1 MKSLR
6 CHSLSLGLAA
16 SLLGV
21 GAPAVAGPDDPIFF
35 NSPVTSAVVLNN
47 PDNFPYQVYQPNYT
61 GGSGALAVTD
71 TGSLTITNGAFIR
84 YGGAINNDGTLVLGR
99 TVTASGT
106 RTGGIAMLSNGS
118 PITFS
123 TTPGS
128 GGVPSGVLR
137 MLGGSIY
144 SSFNYFFPD
153 ANTARVT
160 NGPGHLITNSD
171 GTLYVAPLT
180 APSYSG
186 SISGQLTN
194 QGDIY
199 SVRPGGVLSLSL
211 SALGNTGGAGS
222 HYNTASGRMA
232 AYDSG
237 RINISV
243 RGAGGAVNA
252 PNRFINDGLITTFE
266 PGTSVFGGPPSGGG
280 TIRLQSSVLAFDL
293 SRPAGSFE
301 GINPV
306 VTAGGRLELDEIRF
320 INTLPPTT
328 IGGTRT
334 GKTLAATDGT
344 IVIER
349 YVTVEGGRIEGN
361 TTNRRFEIGVG
372 LLSNTFLGVEF
383 SGTFFARGH
392 LRLLD
397 GSDISGADFR
407 QLAGPYPLFLDLG
420 SSQTLNA
427 VRNHQGDVR
436 FASDDPANRQTLT
449 LGADLYG
456 SGSLGFAN
464 LALAGS
470 GNVYTPVVRIG
481 QNLDLSGYSG
491 VLLPNRGSPTG
502 GGQLRLE
509 GLTITAPLSPKL
521 SYVNSTLVLD
531 NSTLDL
537 GGSTLTPASTTSA
550 LRLEN
555 NSTLRNGTLDA
566 TGANVTVASSRLQ
579 QLALAGGTIVVET
592 AIALDRVLPGNASEF
607 NGTSYTVT
615 LGATTPNTPWDLAGG
630 TLRFN
635 TTTGGTISLDTAGTG
650 SNLLPT
656 GGRIAADT
664 IRLIGNL
671 SGNLPGAS
679 FAAGPSGSLH
689 LILGANGY
697 VNTPGAPAYAFTSIS
712 GALNVKG
719 DLRLDYAAPSY
730 FYPASAQVFLSNA
743 DAITVDGRL
752 TVTTAL
758 TLRPGNVYITGSSV
772 LPAAVSARAFSF
784 EGGDLSGLH
793 LRPFVPGGVANVDLD
808 SGATTVLAAADTT
821 TYLNGGRFVIGDPNF
836 VYDPLNPTMPTAT
849 ALVAPPGT
857 GISTAGQV
865 SADGTLV
872 FSGVALT
879 GDVSES
885 VTASGS
891 NYLPRTLPSQSLLG
905 TITAQNI
912 TLSNGTVAG
921 MRYESFQDIG
931 SGDQVRRWTQA
942 PNLVA
947 SGDQNL
953 GTPGVLRF
961 ETGRYALEDNFT
973 YGQLEIGNGATLTRR
988 SALVPGFVGF
998 VGNSLAADPDLSPL
1012 PDTAAMIEFRAI
1024 GLNGLPPA
1032 QQHELVFDGGR
1043 IEGLTLVSLPTP
1055 YSYGTGRSGALVLSR
1070 ATFAA
1075 NSSLIGTLDHA
1086 TGAVTRFEGGY
1097 AFALGGVDG
1106 YTNEYEPQLLRPA
1119 AGLTGA
1125 DRRFGIEIAALGSSQ
1140 AEATVT
1146 VPSATLFEESTRLK
1160 GNVTVTGVADPSSN
1174 TRARLELQSN
1184 GGFYQPVANLHHSE
1198 GTLTFAGDL
1207 TVVVDGRLRSEDQI
1221 VFAAGTELFGT
1232 GKVEAVNGITLNG
1245 QSLPGNSPG
1254 TLTLVGDVTFGAT
1267 HDLVLD
1273 IGYGTFDSDHLI
1285 IDGDLTVGGKLTLN
1299 FYYGFNTL
1307 TAGYFS
1313 GSAPLLSANSFLGS
1327 FSSFEVLG
1335 LNDPSDFSPSQ
1346 FAQILP
1352 DGLIA
1357 AVPEPSTYALFFA
1370 GAGLLTAVIRRRRLA
1385 PTPS

>member
-1 MKSLR
+1 MKTTR
-6 CHSLSLGLAA
+6 YHSLYISLAA

-21 GAPAVAGPDDPIFF
+21 GAPAIAGPDDPIPF
-35 NSPVTSAVVLNN
+35 NSPVIGSVFLGN
-47 PDNFPYQVYQPNYT
+47 PGDFPYQVYQPSYT
-61 GGSGALAVTD
+61 SGSGALAVTD
-71 TGSLTITNGAFIR
+71 TGTLTITNGAFIR

-99 TVTASGT
+99 TVTARGA
-106 RTGGIAMLSNGS
+106 IAMLSNGS
-118 PITFS
+118 AITFS

-128 GGVPSGVLR
+128 SGVLR

-144 SSFNYFFPD
+144 SSFNYFFAD
-153 ANTARVT
+153 ANTARIT

-171 GTLYVAPLT
+171 GVLYEAPFT

-186 SISGQLTN
+186 SISGGQLTN
-194 QGDIY
+194 EGDIY

-222 HYNTASGRMA
+222 HYNTASGRIA

-243 RGAGGAVNA
+243 RGAGGLVNA

-266 PGTSVFGGPPSGGG
+266 PDVLVFGGPPSGGG
-280 TIRLQSSVLAFDL
+280 TIRLSSLTIPSDPH
-293 SRPAGSFE
+293 PAGSFE
-301 GINPV
+301 GNNPV
-306 VTAGGRLELDEIRF
+306 VTAGGWLELSEIRF
-320 INTLPPTT
+320 INTLPPAT

-334 GKTLAATDGT
+334 GKTLAALDGT
-344 IVIER
+344 IVIENQ
-349 YVTVEGGRIEGN
+349 VTVEGGRIEGN
-361 TTNRRFEIGVG
+361 TTNRRFEIGG
-372 LLSNTFLGVEF
+372 RNTFLGVEF
-383 SGTFFARGH
+383 NGTFFAGGRQ
-392 LRLLD
+392 RLLE
-397 GSDISGADFR
+397 GTDISGADFR
-407 QLAGPYPLFLDLG
+407 QLGGPLFLDLG
-420 SSQTLNA
+420 SNQTLGV

-436 FASDDPANRQTLT
+436 FASEDPTNRQTLT

-464 LALAGS
+464 LVLAGS

-481 QNLDLSGYSG
+481 PNVDLSAYSG
-491 VLLPNRGSPTG
+491 VLRPNLGNPIG

-509 GLTITAPLSPKL
+509 GLTITAPLSNKL
-521 SYVNSTLVLD
+521 SYANSTLVLD
-531 NSTLDL
+531 NSTFDLD
-537 GGSTLTPASTTSA
+537 GSTLTPASTTSA

-555 NSTLRNGTLDA
+555 SSTLRNGTLDA

-579 QLALAGGTIVVET
+579 QLALAGGTIVVEA
-592 AIALDRVLPGNASEF
+592 AIALDRVQPGTTSEF
-607 NGTSYTVT
+607 SGTDYTVT
-615 LGATTPNTPWDLAGG
+615 LGAATPNTPWDLAGG

-635 TTTGGTISLDTAGTG
+635 SATGGTISLDTAGTG
-650 SNLLPT
+650 SNGLPT
-656 GGRIAADT
+656 NGRIAADT

-671 SGNLPGAS
+671 SNALPDAN

-689 LILGANGY
+689 LIVGNPVY
-697 VNTPGAPAYAFTSIS
+697 TFTIIS
-712 GALNVKG
+712 GALNVSGG
-719 DLRLDYAAPSY
+719 DLRLDYAARSFPN
-730 FYPASAQVFLSNA
+730 PAPGQVYLESG

-752 TVTTAL
+752 TVTNAV
-758 TLRPGNVYITGSSV
+758 TLNPANASYYNGSTFF
-772 LPAAVSARAFSF
+772 PAAVSARAFTF
-784 EGGDLSGLH
+784 ERGDLSGLH
-793 LRPFVPGGVANVDLD
+793 LRSFVPGGVANVDLN
-808 SGATTVLAAADTT
+808 SYATTVLAAADTA
-821 TYLNGGRFVIGDPNF
+821 TYLNGGKFVIGDPNF
-836 VYDPLNPTMPTAT
+836 VYDPLNPATPTAT

-879 GDVSES
+879 GAVSES
-885 VTASGS
+885 FTASGS
-891 NYLPRTLPSQSLLG
+891 SYLPRTLPGQSMLG

-921 MRYESFQDIG
+921 MRYESYQDVG

-947 SGDQNL
+947 TGDPNL

-961 ETGRYALEDNFT
+961 ETGRYALEDNST
-973 YGQLEIGNGATLTRR
+973 YGQLVIGNGATLARR
-988 SALVPGFVGF
+988 SALVPGFVGDP
-998 VGNSLAADPDLSPL
+998 LAADPDLSPL
-1012 PDTAAMIEFRAI
+1012 PDTPAVIEWRAI
-1024 GLNGLPPA
+1024 GLNGSPPA
-1032 QQHELVFDGGR
+1032 QQHALVFDGGR
-1043 IEGLTLVSLPTP
+1043 IEGLTLLSLPEP
-1055 YSYGTGRSGALVLSR
+1055 FSYGSGRSGALVLSR

-1075 NSSLIGTLDHA
+1075 NSSLIGTLDHD

-1097 AFALGGVDG
+1097 TFAPGRVDS
-1106 YTNEYEPQLLRPA
+1106 YTSEYEPQLLRPA

-1125 DRRFGIEIAALGSSQ
+1125 GRRFGIEIVALGS
-1140 AEATVT
+1140 APADATVT
-1146 VPSATLFEESTRLK
+1146 VPVATNFAESTRLK
-1160 GNVTVTGVADPSSN
+1160 GDVTVTGVADPSTS
-1174 TRARLELQSN
+1174 TRARLELLPN
-1184 GGFYQPVANLHHSE
+1184 GTTIQALWDPNLHHSE

-1245 QSLPGNSPG
+1245 QTLPGNSPG

-1267 HDLVLD
+1267 QVLVLD
-1273 IGYGTFDSDHLI
+1273 IGYGTFESDQLVI
-1285 IDGDLTVGGKLTLN
+1285 GGDLTVGGKLTLN
-1299 FYYGFNTL
+1299 FYTGYNPLNAGH
-1307 TAGYFS
+1307 GYFD
-1313 GSAPLLSANSFLGS
+1313 GSIDGSRPLLSANSFRGS

-1357 AVPEPSTYALFFA
+1357 AIPEPSTYALFFA
-1370 GAGLLTAVIRRRRLA
+1370 GAGLYTAVIRRRRLD
-1385 PTPS
+1385 